1 MNAWDNPST
10 SEWFASLHTISK
22 EKASM
27 KVYVVLGRDE
37 YEGFSDLF
45 MKTFTSKEAAEEYG
59 LKLTTG
65 IVDDDVTYTFDYSEV
80 FEQEVE

>member
-1 MNAWDNPST
+1 
-10 SEWFASLHTISK
+10 
-22 EKASM
+22 
-27 KVYVVLGRDE
+27 
-37 YEGFSDLF
+37 